1 MTPTN
6 CSTASVALIVV
17 VGDTVDVVVELTVVE
32 VVDVDGVVDEVDVD
46 DVDVGRMVVVVVLTN
61 GIVAAVARVVVV
73 D

>member
-17 VGDTVDVVVELTVVE
+17 VGDNVDVVVELTVVE
-32 VVDVDGVVDEVDVD
+32 VVDVDEVVDEVDVD